1 MTAESEEFGKLF
13 AAVENAKRTNVT
25 NIVQCFH
32 TLIDSLVVDSD
43 IFLYVDAVYF
53 RNKTIRSLDVNQL
66 LHHSDHADHTDQ

>member
-66 LHHSDHADHTDQ
+66 LHHSDHADHADQ